1 MTQQLL
7 RILGTIR
14 AKLTGMVARAV
25 VRSIQDGAKL
35 QELELEVLA
44 GEKVRRAER
53 FQQYGLTSVPFP
65 GAECVVVFAQGNRDH
80 PLVVAL
86 EDRADRPTGLAP
98 GEVMLYARNGA
109 RVHLKQ
115 DGTLRLTSPTKVEI
129 EAPTVEAQ
137 ATTQLELS
145 SGTSRVTLNPAG
157 VTIAGPLVDFTQ
169 A

>member
-1 MTQQLL
+1 VNQLL
-7 RILGTIR
+7 RLLAPLR
-14 AKLTGMVARAV
+14 AKLSAMVARAV
-25 VRSIQDGAKL
+25 VRSIQDGTKL

-44 GEKVRRAER
+44 GERVRRAER

-86 EDRADRPTGLAP
+86 EDRADRPTALSA
-98 GEVMLYARNGA
+98 GEVMLYARSGA
-109 RVHLKQ
+109 RVHLKA
-115 DGTLRLTSPTKVEI
+115 DGTLRLSSPTKVEI
-129 EAPTVEAQ
+129 EAPMVSAEAS
-137 ATTQLELS
+137 TELEFT